1 MPRHT
6 LGLALGFALLA
17 SACHTSTGPQGPLA
31 GHWYGFSTDYG
42 LDLVLTDG
50 GGNVHGTG
58 TIGGNAV
65 SNIAV
70 PVAVTGS
77 NPDNTFTMTLKAD
90 HYNPA
95 TYAGTVVDD
104 TTLTGTINGSGF
116 VSATLTV
123 YRQH

>member
-1 MPRHT
+1 MRPRAAGIVVALAT
-6 LGLALGFALLA
+6 LGLA
-17 SACHTSTGPQGPLA
+17 CHNATGPQGPLA

-50 GGNVHGTG
+50 SDNVRGSG

-77 NPDNTFTMTLKAD
+77 NSSSTFTMTLKAE

-116 VSATLTV
+116 VAATLTV